1 MGKKRKARMGLM
13 CLFHH
18 AIVAIWMT
26 LLVSLDGFGR
36 EGVKLTKAR
45 QVEGFQTV
53 FCFYCAFWLLD
64 VGIHDPEVEPLRW
77 NKWLHHIGLFIAF
90 PFSVFSSSLATFE
103 FALIIGWLLQF
114 EGLLC
119 QMMLL
124 SHTFGMSPK
133 RKIRV
138 FTTLI
143 PIKFVL
149 RLAYCVVPS
158 IGYAKTIGSSGD
170 AALLLMPLSIFLDHT
185 YDDYVFYCLRKRFVR
200 SLKENTEAKLRTEAS
215 IDEQSVNV

>member
-1 MGKKRKARMGLM
+1 MG
-13 CLFHH
+13 
-18 AIVAIWMT
+18 I
-26 LLVSLDGFGR
+26 
-36 EGVKLTKAR
+36 
-45 QVEGFQTV
+45 

-103 FALIIGWLLQF
+103 LALIIGWLLQF

-119 QMMLL
+119 QIMLL
-124 SHTFGMSPK
+124 SHTFGMSTK
-133 RKIRV
+133 RKIRT

-143 PIKFVL
+143 PIKFVF
-149 RLAYCVVPS
+149 RLAYCVVPA
-158 IGYAKTIGSSGD
+158 IGYAETIRSASD
-170 AALLLMPLSIFLDHT
+170 LALLLMPLCIFLDHT

-200 SLKENTEAKLRTEAS
+200 SLQENTDAKLHTGGS
-215 IDEQSVNV
+215 SDDQSVNV